1 MIAVASQIKRGLV
14 DLYWIVRGTSIRVPT
29 LPSQP
34 RSVLFVCK
42 GNICRSPFAEH
53 MARKLFHEVVGDM
66 DQPIV
71 FQSAGLHVTTPKAP
85 PDTALV
91 VARRFGVSLDA
102 HRSQPIS
109 PKLVAD
115 SDVIVAM
122 EGWHY
127 DELRSR
133 FKEHR
138 QKVFL
143 LPFFSDEV
151 MDPGYDAF
159 NIQDPYGGSQSV
171 FETCFQRVEH
181 HVKAFLAELERGS
194 KKAQELR

>member
-1 MIAVASQIKRGLV
+1 MMAVASQIKRGLV
-14 DLYWIVRGTSIRVPT
+14 DLYWMVRGTSLHVSA

-53 MARKLFHEVVGDM
+53 VARKLFHESVKDA
-66 DQPIV
+66 DQPIT
-71 FQSAGLHVTTPKAP
+71 FQSAGLHVTVPQAP

-91 VARRFGVSLDA
+91 VARQFGVFLDA
-102 HRSQPIS
+102 HRSQS
-109 PKLVAD
+109 VSSKLVAD

-143 LPFFSDEV
+143 LPLFSNGV
-151 MDPGYDAF
+151 MAAGYDTF
-159 NIQDPYGGSQSV
+159 NIQDPYGGSRSA
-171 FETCFQRVEH
+171 FETCFQRIEH
-181 HVKAFLAELERGS
+181 HVKTFLAELECGRTRTQ
-194 KKAQELR
+194 AFR

>member
-1 MIAVASQIKRGLV
+1 MMAVASQIKRGLV
-14 DLYWIVRGTSIRVPT
+14 DLYWMVRGTSIHVPA

-34 RSVLFVCK
+34 RSILFVCK

-53 MARKLFHEVVGDM
+53 VARKLFHESVGDTDRPM
-66 DQPIV
+66 V
-71 FQSAGLHVTTPKAP
+71 FRSAGLHVIVPKAP

-127 DELRSR
+127 DALRSR

-143 LPFFSDEV
+143 LPLFSNEV
-151 MDPGYDAF
+151 MTAGYDAF
-159 NIQDPYGGSQSV
+159 NIQDPYGGSRSV
-171 FETCFQRVEH
+171 FETCFQRIEH
-181 HVKAFLAELERGS
+181 HVKAFLAELECGS
-194 KKAQELR
+194 TKAQAF